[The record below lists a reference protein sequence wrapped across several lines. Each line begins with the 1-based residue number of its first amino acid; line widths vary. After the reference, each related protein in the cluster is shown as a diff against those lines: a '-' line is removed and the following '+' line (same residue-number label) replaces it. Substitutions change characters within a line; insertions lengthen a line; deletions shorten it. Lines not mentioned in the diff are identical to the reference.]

1 MSCLGLQLPEF
12 EEVPAVFL
20 GDFWVICQP
29 RVIYYEGYAGG
40 REMPLL
46 LHWLLTNSDG
56 MASLAALIWEKGAIN
71 TMIFVIDSDMLD

>member
-20 GDFWVICQP
+20 GISGVICQP

-40 REMPLL
+40 SECHSSF
-46 LHWLLTNSDG
+46 HWILTNSDD
-56 MASLAALIWEKGAIN
+56 MANLAALSWEKAVIN